1 MASKTVLFKG
11 RQVIIRTFTVDDMID
26 IVSRGEQLHIW
37 AMIRQVL
44 SPDDKD
50 FVGQQPLDL
59 KIIEESKALVNA
71 FTEVNP
77 SMTEGVESFLEG
89 KKPESSGETKSG

>member
-1 MASKTVLFKG
+1 MVSKTVLFKG
-11 RQVIIRTFTVDDMID
+11 RQITVRTFTVDDMID
-26 IVSRGEQLHIW
+26 LVSRGEQLHVW

-44 SPDDKD
+44 SLDDRI
-50 FVGQQPLDL
+50 FVGQQILDL

-77 SMTEGVESFLEG
+77 NMTAGAESFLE
-89 KKPESSGETKSG
+89 KKTQEGSGEIK